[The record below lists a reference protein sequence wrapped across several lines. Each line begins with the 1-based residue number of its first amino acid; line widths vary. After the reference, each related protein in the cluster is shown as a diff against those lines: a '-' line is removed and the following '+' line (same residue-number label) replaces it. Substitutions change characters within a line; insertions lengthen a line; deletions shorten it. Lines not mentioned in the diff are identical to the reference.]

1 MWQLHTNLTETML
14 SVSRHRLL
22 LLLTGLLVLGAIAQP
37 GARQE
42 PALSVRITSPLGRT
56 GLPGTV
62 RIVAQVQHL
71 QNVVPGQVRFYVDQ
85 RLLGTVTNGPPYAT
99 EWVDENPFE
108 RREISVEVSD
118 TLGHEAHDRVVLE
131 PFEIADAAEV
141 NSVLI
146 EASVQDRAG
155 RFVKSLPPAQFSVLE
170 NDVPQT
176 LDIVRQEAV
185 GATFALMV
193 DSSASMSR
201 RMDFVQRTAATLSK
215 YLSPLDRMIVAP
227 FSLGVGSVTG
237 PTNDGP
243 TILQGIQAIRPS
255 GGTAILDSLV
265 QVAHSLESADGR
277 RAIVLI
283 TDGYDERSQASYE
296 DALAAVRS
304 AGATVYVVG
313 IGGVAGISIKGER
326 LLRQLAV
333 QSGGRFFF
341 PTRDEQLGEV
351 HDTLTEDVQN
361 RYLIT
366 YTPSN
371 QRTDGTWREIHVRTA
386 DPAYVVRARTG
397 YFAPKPAPIRP
408 RVEFTATDRTGKYL
422 DISKDDIEV
431 LEDGAAQSIETFQ
444 EAVQD
449 VSIVLALDASG
460 SMKKKE
466 SEVIAS
472 AQDFVGALQEKDQ
485 LALVMFGDKATFA
498 HDLSRNR
505 DFSRKAI
512 AEYRAA
518 GGTALYDAMTDSL
531 VRIRNAEGRR
541 VVVVMTDGRDEDNPG
556 KGPGST
562 HRLEDVL
569 KLVKDTGAMIY
580 AIGLGTNPDR
590 PVLQQMADLSGGRA
604 FFPAD
609 VGDLPAEY
617 HRVIDDLRRRYVL
630 GYTSSHI
637 LRDGSWRN
645 VEIRL
650 KSAPDATIRSI
661 GGYTA
666 PAR

>member
-1 MWQLHTNLTETML
+1 MVLT
-14 SVSRHRLL
+14 LL
-22 LLLTGLLVLGAIAQP
+22 LALGAIAHP
-37 GARQE
+37 GALQD

-62 RIVAQVQHL
+62 RIVAQVQHS
-71 QNVVPGQVRFYVDQ
+71 QNVLPGQVRFYVDQ
-85 RLLGTVTNGPPYAT
+85 RLLGTVTDGPPYAT
-99 EWVDENPFE
+99 EWVDDNPFE

-118 TLGHEAHDRVVLE
+118 TLGHEARDKVVLE
-131 PFEIADAAEV
+131 PFEIVDAAEV

-146 EASVQDRAG
+146 EASVQDRTG
-155 RFVKSLPPAQFSVLE
+155 RFVKGLPPSQFSVFE
-170 NDVPQT
+170 NDIPQT

-185 GATFALMV
+185 GCTFALMV

-201 RMDFVQRTAATLSK
+201 RMDFVQRTAATLSR

-237 PTNDGP
+237 PTNDRP
-243 TILQGIQAIRPS
+243 TILQGIEAIRPA

-265 QVAHSLESADGR
+265 QVAQSLSNAEGR

-283 TDGYDERSQASYE
+283 TDGYDERSKAQYDE
-296 DALAAVRS
+296 ALAAVRS
-304 AGATVYVVG
+304 VGATVYVVG

-326 LLRQLAV
+326 LLRQIAV
-333 QSGGRFFF
+333 ESGGRFFF
-341 PTRDEQLGEV
+341 PSRDEQLNDV
-351 HDTLTEDVQN
+351 HDTLTDDVQN

-366 YTPSN
+366 YTPKN
-371 QRTDGTWREIHVRTA
+371 QKTDGTWRGINVRTV
-386 DPAYVVRARTG
+386 DPGYVVRARTG

-408 RVEFTATDRTGKYL
+408 RVEFTATDPGGRYL
-422 DISKDDIEV
+422 DLSKDDIEV
-431 LEDGAAQSIETFQ
+431 LEDGAPQSVETFQ

-466 SEVIAS
+466 ADVIAS

-505 DFSRKAI
+505 DFSRNAI
-512 AEYRAA
+512 AEYHAL

-531 VRIRNAEGRR
+531 LRIRNAEGRR
-541 VVVVMTDGRDEDNPG
+541 VVVVMTDGRDEDNAG

-562 HRLEDVL
+562 HKLEDVL
-569 KLVKDTGAMIY
+569 KLVKETGAMIY
-580 AIGLGTNPDR
+580 AIGLGTNLDR
-590 PVLQQMADLSGGRA
+590 AVLQQMADSSGG
-604 FFPAD
+604 
-609 VGDLPAEY
+609 LPGEY
-617 HRVIDDLRRRYVL
+617 RRVIDDLRRRYVL
-630 GYTSSHI
+630 VYTSTHI
-637 LRDGSWRN
+637 LRDGSWRK

-650 KSAPDATIRSI
+650 KSDPDATIRSA